1 MLSLMPDEA
10 QLGAPVRYSGGT
22 QRLPAPGEAGPAYA
36 EDSQCMPAGH
46 PGLGVCRRGLEG
58 HLASLFTFETKSFGQ
73 VSWPLCQVF

>member
-10 QLGAPVRYSGGT
+10 QLGAPARYSGGM

-46 PGLGVCRRGLEG
+46 PGLGVCRQGW
-58 HLASLFTFETKSFGQ
+58 KDI
-73 VSWPLCQVF
+73 WPLCSHLKPRALGR